1 MSAATQ
7 YYVLPELFQTEQ
19 GASIPV
25 TIAYATYGTLNAQRD
40 NVIWVCHALTANA
53 QVADWWPGMV
63 GRDCAFDPDTHFVV
77 CANILGSCYGTTGPA
92 SMDASETPYGTDFPK
107 LTIRDLVAAHIRL
120 RRHLGIE
127 SIQLLVG
134 GSMGGYQALEW
145 TLMEPTVPERLV
157 VLATAA
163 AESPWGIAIH
173 EAQRMAI
180 EADPTWTDADANAGR
195 AGLMAARAIG
205 MLTYRNYQSFAEA
218 QSEPHPDK
226 TDGFRAA
233 GYQRYQGRK
242 LADRFDARSYWTLTK
257 AMDTHNVARGRGKSV
272 PDALTQMGQ
281 PTLVIGISSDLL
293 CPIAEQRFLAAHIP
307 DATLVEINST
317 YGHDGF
323 LIEVPQI
330 TAALRDWW
338 RCVG

>member
-1 MSAATQ
+1 VSAATQ
-7 YYVLPELFQTEQ
+7 YYVLPEPFRTEQ
-19 GASIPV
+19 GDSIPV
-25 TIAYATYGTLNAQRD
+25 TIAYTTYGTLNAQRS

-53 QVADWWPGMV
+53 QVAAWWPGMV
-63 GRDCAFDPDTHFVV
+63 GTGCAFDPDTHLIV

-92 SMDASETPYGTDFPK
+92 TTSASGTPYGIHFPK

-120 RRHLGIE
+120 RQHLGIE
-127 SIQLLVG
+127 TIALLVG

-145 TLMEPTVPERLV
+145 ALMEPTVPEKLLL
-157 VLATAA
+157 LATAA
-163 AESPWGIAIH
+163 AESAWGIAIH

-180 EADPTWTDADANAGR
+180 EADSTWTDTVATAGR

-205 MLTYRNYQSFAEA
+205 MLTYRNYQSFADA
-218 QSEPHPDK
+218 QSEPHPEK

-233 GYQRYQGRK
+233 GYQRYQGQK
-242 LADRFDARSYWTLTK
+242 LADRFDAKSYWTLTK
-257 AMDTHNVARGRGKSV
+257 IMDTHHVARGRNGTIPEV
-272 PDALTQMGQ
+272 LAQLTQ

-293 CPIAEQRFLAAHIP
+293 CPIVEQRFLAAHIP
-307 DATLVEINST
+307 DATLVEIDST

-323 LIEVPQI
+323 LIEVSPI

-338 RCVG
+338 T